1 MNAIEIKNLTKVYGK
16 NRGIQDINISVKEGE
31 IYGFIGPN
39 GAGKSTTIKTLLNF
53 IYSTSGEALIFG
65 MDSVKESEKI
75 KEYIGYV
82 PSEVRYYDDVKVKD
96 IIKYAQSSYPK
107 SKKEYVDRICNE
119 LELDMNKKM
128 GELSLGNKK
137 KVAIAQSL
145 INNPKLLILD
155 EPTNGLDPLMQ
166 KKLFNILIEEKE
178 KGNTVFLSSHNLVE
192 VQNLCDRV
200 CVIKEGKIVDIIE
213 IEKSKTELKLKVTL
227 SSSDITDDIVLNL
240 IDKIL
245 DKNGKLYL
253 IDANSLPALSN
264 NYLYEYIS
272 TGRLRLE
279 QLLLLICLV
288 AQKRIGLK
296 INTKLLEI
304 KLKYFYCR

>member
-1 MNAIEIKNLTKVYGK
+1 MNVIEIKNLTKVYGK

-53 IYSTSGEALIFG
+53 IYPTSGEALIFG

-75 KEYIGYV
+75 KDYIGYV

-96 IIKYAQSSYPK
+96 IIKYAQSFYPK
-107 SKKEYVDRICNE
+107 SNKEYVDRICNE

-227 SSSDITDDIVLNL
+227 SSSDITDDIVFNL
-240 IDKIL
+240 SDKIL
-245 DKNGKLYL
+245 DKNGKLYTFIYSKN
-253 IDANSLPALSN
+253 IDSLVKELAN
-264 NYLYEYIS
+264 YKIDE
-272 TGRLRLE
+272 
-279 QLLLLICLV
+279 LLIE
-288 AQKRIGLK
+288 KE
-296 INTKLLEI
+296 NLEDAFLNYYENN
-304 KLKYFYCR
+304 KEEF

>member
-53 IYSTSGEALIFG
+53 IYPTSGEALIFG

-75 KEYIGYV
+75 KDYIGYV

-96 IIKYAQSSYPK
+96 IIKYAQSFYPK
-107 SKKEYVDRICNE
+107 SNKEYVDRICNE

-240 IDKIL
+240 SDKIL
-245 DKNGKLYL
+245 DKNGKLYTFIYSKN
-253 IDANSLPALSN
+253 IDSLVKELAN
-264 NYLYEYIS
+264 YKIDE
-272 TGRLRLE
+272 
-279 QLLLLICLV
+279 LLIE
-288 AQKRIGLK
+288 KED
-296 INTKLLEI
+296 LEDAFLNYYENN
-304 KLKYFYCR
+304 KEEV

>member
-96 IIKYAQSSYPK
+96 IIKYAQSFYPK
-107 SKKEYVDRICNE
+107 SNKEYVDRICNE

-155 EPTNGLDPLMQ
+155 EPTNGLDPSGIKWFRKFIRQQADLG
-166 KKLFNILIEEKE
+166 K
-178 KGNTVFLSSHNLVE
+178 TVLLSSHILSE
-192 VQNLCDRV
+192 VQMVTDDVVLIHHGR
-200 CVIKEGKIVDIIE
+200 IIE
-213 IEKSKTELKLKVTL
+213 QGQLEEVLQDSDSLEDLFFDLTEEV
-227 SSSDITDDIVLNL
+227 
-240 IDKIL
+240 
-245 DKNGKLYL
+245 
-253 IDANSLPALSN
+253 
-264 NYLYEYIS
+264 
-272 TGRLRLE
+272 
-279 QLLLLICLV
+279 
-288 AQKRIGLK
+288 
-296 INTKLLEI
+296 
-304 KLKYFYCR
+304 

>member
-1 MNAIEIKNLTKVYGK
+1 MNVIEIKNLTKVYGK

-53 IYSTSGEALIFG
+53 IYPTSGEALIFG

-75 KEYIGYV
+75 KDYIGYV

-96 IIKYAQSSYPK
+96 IIKYAQSFYPK
-107 SKKEYVDRICNE
+107 SNKEYVDRICNE

-166 KKLFNILIEEKE
+166 KKLFNILIEEKK

-240 IDKIL
+240 SDKIL
-245 DKNGKLYL
+245 DKNGKLYTFIYSKN
-253 IDANSLPALSN
+253 IDSLVKELAN
-264 NYLYEYIS
+264 YKIDE
-272 TGRLRLE
+272 
-279 QLLLLICLV
+279 LLIE
-288 AQKRIGLK
+288 KE
-296 INTKLLEI
+296 NLEDAFLNYYENN
-304 KLKYFYCR
+304 KEEF

>member
-53 IYSTSGEALIFG
+53 IYPTSGEALIFG

-82 PSEVRYYDDVKVKD
+82 SSEVRYYDDVKVKD
-96 IIKYAQSSYPK
+96 IIKYAQSFYPK

-240 IDKIL
+240 SDKIL
-245 DKNGKLYL
+245 DKNGKLYTFIYSKN
-253 IDANSLPALSN
+253 IDSLVKELAN
-264 NYLYEYIS
+264 YKIDE
-272 TGRLRLE
+272 
-279 QLLLLICLV
+279 LLIE
-288 AQKRIGLK
+288 KE
-296 INTKLLEI
+296 NLEDAFLNYYENN
-304 KLKYFYCR
+304 KEEV

>member
-96 IIKYAQSSYPK
+96 IIKYAQSFYPK
-107 SKKEYVDRICNE
+107 SNKEYVDRIYNE

-240 IDKIL
+240 SDKIL
-245 DKNGKLYL
+245 DKNGKLYTFIYSKN
-253 IDANSLPALSN
+253 IDSLVKELAN
-264 NYLYEYIS
+264 YKIDE
-272 TGRLRLE
+272 
-279 QLLLLICLV
+279 LLIE
-288 AQKRIGLK
+288 KE
-296 INTKLLEI
+296 NLEDAFLNYYENN
-304 KLKYFYCR
+304 KEEV

>member
-1 MNAIEIKNLTKVYGK
+1 MNVIEIKNLTKVYGK

-53 IYSTSGEALIFG
+53 IYPTSGEALIFG
-65 MDSVKESEKI
+65 MDSVKQSEKI

-96 IIKYAQSSYPK
+96 IIKYAQSFYPK
-107 SKKEYVDRICNE
+107 SNKEYVDRICNE

-240 IDKIL
+240 SDKIL
-245 DKNGKLYL
+245 DKNGKLYTFIYSKN
-253 IDANSLPALSN
+253 IDSLVKELAN
-264 NYLYEYIS
+264 YKIDE
-272 TGRLRLE
+272 
-279 QLLLLICLV
+279 LLIE
-288 AQKRIGLK
+288 KE
-296 INTKLLEI
+296 NLEDAFLNYYENN
-304 KLKYFYCR
+304 KEEF

>member
-96 IIKYAQSSYPK
+96 IIKYAQSFYPK
-107 SKKEYVDRICNE
+107 SNKEYVDRICNE

-240 IDKIL
+240 SDKIL
-245 DKNGKLYL
+245 DKNGKLYTFIYSKN
-253 IDANSLPALSN
+253 IDSLVKELAD
-264 NYLYEYIS
+264 YKIDE
-272 TGRLRLE
+272 
-279 QLLLLICLV
+279 LLIE
-288 AQKRIGLK
+288 KE
-296 INTKLLEI
+296 NLEDAFLNYYENN
-304 KLKYFYCR
+304 KEEF

>member
-1 MNAIEIKNLTKVYGK
+1 MNVIEIKNLTKVYGK
-16 NRGIQDINISVKEGE
+16 NRAIQDINISVKEGE

-53 IYSTSGEALIFG
+53 IYPTSGEALIFG

-96 IIKYAQSSYPK
+96 IIKYAQSFYPK
-107 SKKEYVDRICNE
+107 SNKEYVDRICNE

-166 KKLFNILIEEKE
+166 KKLFNILIEEKK

-227 SSSDITDDIVLNL
+227 RSSDITDNIVLNL
-240 IDKIL
+240 SDKIL
-245 DKNGKLYL
+245 DKNRNLYTFIYSKN
-253 IDANSLPALSN
+253 IDSLVKELAN
-264 NYLYEYIS
+264 YKIDE
-272 TGRLRLE
+272 
-279 QLLLLICLV
+279 LLIE
-288 AQKRIGLK
+288 KE
-296 INTKLLEI
+296 NLEDAFLNYYENN
-304 KLKYFYCR
+304 KEEF

>member
-53 IYSTSGEALIFG
+53 IYPTSGEALIFG

-96 IIKYAQSSYPK
+96 IIKYAQSFYPK
-107 SKKEYVDRICNE
+107 SNKEYVDRICNE

-155 EPTNGLDPLMQ
+155 EPTNRLDPLMQ

-200 CVIKEGKIVDIIE
+200 CVIKEGKTVDIIE
-213 IEKSKTELKLKVTL
+213 IDKSKTELKLKVTL

-240 IDKIL
+240 SDKIL
-245 DKNGKLYL
+245 DKNGKLYTFIYSKN
-253 IDANSLPALSN
+253 IDSLVKELAN
-264 NYLYEYIS
+264 YKIDE
-272 TGRLRLE
+272 
-279 QLLLLICLV
+279 LLIE
-288 AQKRIGLK
+288 KE
-296 INTKLLEI
+296 NLEDAFLNYYENN
-304 KLKYFYCR
+304 KEEV

>member
-16 NRGIQDINISVKEGE
+16 NRGIQDINISVQEGE

-53 IYSTSGEALIFG
+53 IYPTSGEALIFG

-75 KEYIGYV
+75 KEYVGYV

-96 IIKYAQSSYPK
+96 IIKYAQSFYPK
-107 SKKEYVDRICNE
+107 SNKEYVDRICNE

-240 IDKIL
+240 SDKIL
-245 DKNGKLYL
+245 DKNGKLYTFIYSKNIYSL
-253 IDANSLPALSN
+253 VKELANYKID
-264 NYLYEYIS
+264 E
-272 TGRLRLE
+272 
-279 QLLLLICLV
+279 LLIE
-288 AQKRIGLK
+288 KE
-296 INTKLLEI
+296 NLEDAFLNYYENN
-304 KLKYFYCR
+304 KEEV

>member
-53 IYSTSGEALIFG
+53 IYPTSGEALIFG

-75 KEYIGYV
+75 KEYVGYV

-240 IDKIL
+240 SDKIL
-245 DKNGKLYL
+245 DKNGKLYTFIYSKN
-253 IDANSLPALSN
+253 IDSLVKELAN
-264 NYLYEYIS
+264 YKIDE
-272 TGRLRLE
+272 
-279 QLLLLICLV
+279 LLI
-288 AQKRIGLK
+288 KK
-296 INTKLLEI
+296 ENLEEAFLNYYENN
-304 KLKYFYCR
+304 KEEF

>member
-1 MNAIEIKNLTKVYGK
+1 MNVIEIKNLTKVYGK

-53 IYSTSGEALIFG
+53 IYPTSGEALIFG

-96 IIKYAQSSYPK
+96 IIKYAQSFYPK
-107 SKKEYVDRICNE
+107 SNKEYVDRICNE

-192 VQNLCDRV
+192 IQNLCDRV

-227 SSSDITDDIVLNL
+227 RSSDITDNIVLNL
-240 IDKIL
+240 SDKIL
-245 DKNGKLYL
+245 DKNGKLYTFIYSKN
-253 IDANSLPALSN
+253 IDSLVKEIAN
-264 NYLYEYIS
+264 YKIDE
-272 TGRLRLE
+272 
-279 QLLLLICLV
+279 LLIE
-288 AQKRIGLK
+288 KE
-296 INTKLLEI
+296 NLEDAFLNYYENN
-304 KLKYFYCR
+304 KEEF

>member
-1 MNAIEIKNLTKVYGK
+1 MNVIEIKNLTKVYGK
-16 NRGIQDINISVKEGE
+16 NRAIQDINISVKEGE

-53 IYSTSGEALIFG
+53 IYPTSGEALIFG

-96 IIKYAQSSYPK
+96 IIKYAQSFYPK
-107 SKKEYVDRICNE
+107 SNKEYVDRICNE

-240 IDKIL
+240 SDKIL
-245 DKNGKLYL
+245 DKNGKLYTFIYSKN
-253 IDANSLPALSN
+253 IDSLVKELAN
-264 NYLYEYIS
+264 YKIDE
-272 TGRLRLE
+272 
-279 QLLLLICLV
+279 LLIE
-288 AQKRIGLK
+288 KE
-296 INTKLLEI
+296 NLEDAFLNYYENN
-304 KLKYFYCR
+304 KEEF

>member
-1 MNAIEIKNLTKVYGK
+1 MNVIEIKNLTKVYGK

-53 IYSTSGEALIFG
+53 IYPTSGEALIFG

-75 KEYIGYV
+75 KDYIGYV

-96 IIKYAQSSYPK
+96 IIKYAQSFYPK
-107 SKKEYVDRICNE
+107 SNKEYVDRICNE

-227 SSSDITDDIVLNL
+227 SSSDITDNIVLNL
-240 IDKIL
+240 SDKIL
-245 DKNGKLYL
+245 DKNGKLYTFIYSKN
-253 IDANSLPALSN
+253 IDSLVKELAN
-264 NYLYEYIS
+264 YKIDE
-272 TGRLRLE
+272 
-279 QLLLLICLV
+279 LLIE
-288 AQKRIGLK
+288 KE
-296 INTKLLEI
+296 NLEDAFLNYYENN
-304 KLKYFYCR
+304 KEEF

>member
-96 IIKYAQSSYPK
+96 IIKYAQSFYPK

-178 KGNTVFLSSHNLVE
+178 KGNIVFLSSHNLVE

-240 IDKIL
+240 SDKIL
-245 DKNGKLYL
+245 DKNGKLYTFIYSKN
-253 IDANSLPALSN
+253 IDSLVKELAN
-264 NYLYEYIS
+264 YKIDE
-272 TGRLRLE
+272 
-279 QLLLLICLV
+279 LLIE
-288 AQKRIGLK
+288 KE
-296 INTKLLEI
+296 NLEDAFLNYYENN
-304 KLKYFYCR
+304 KEEV

>member
-96 IIKYAQSSYPK
+96 IIKYAQSFYPK
-107 SKKEYVDRICNE
+107 SNKEYVDRICNE

-213 IEKSKTELKLKVTL
+213 IDKSKTELKLKVTL

-240 IDKIL
+240 SDKIL
-245 DKNGKLYL
+245 DKNGKLYTFIYSKN
-253 IDANSLPALSN
+253 IDSLVKELAN
-264 NYLYEYIS
+264 YKIDE
-272 TGRLRLE
+272 
-279 QLLLLICLV
+279 LLIE
-288 AQKRIGLK
+288 KE
-296 INTKLLEI
+296 NLEDAFLNYYENN
-304 KLKYFYCR
+304 KEEF

>member
-1 MNAIEIKNLTKVYGK
+1 MNVIEIKNLTKVYGK

-53 IYSTSGEALIFG
+53 IYPTSGEALIFG

-75 KEYIGYV
+75 KDYIGYV

-96 IIKYAQSSYPK
+96 IIKYAQSFYPK
-107 SKKEYVDRICNE
+107 SNKEYVDRICNE

-240 IDKIL
+240 SYKIL
-245 DKNGKLYL
+245 DKNGKLYTFIYSKN
-253 IDANSLPALSN
+253 IDSLVKELAN
-264 NYLYEYIS
+264 YKIDE
-272 TGRLRLE
+272 
-279 QLLLLICLV
+279 LLIE
-288 AQKRIGLK
+288 KED
-296 INTKLLEI
+296 LEDAFLNYYENN
-304 KLKYFYCR
+304 KEEV

>member
-16 NRGIQDINISVKEGE
+16 SRGIQDINISVKEGE

-96 IIKYAQSSYPK
+96 IIKYAQSFYPK
-107 SKKEYVDRICNE
+107 SNKEYVDRICNE

-178 KGNTVFLSSHNLVE
+178 KWNTVFLSSHNLVE

-240 IDKIL
+240 SDKIL
-245 DKNGKLYL
+245 DKNGKIIYFY
-253 IDANSLPALSN
+253 IFKKYRLS
-264 NYLYEYIS
+264 
-272 TGRLRLE
+272 
-279 QLLLLICLV
+279 C
-288 AQKRIGLK
+288 KRACELQDRWITNRK
-296 INTKLLEI
+296 RKSWRCIFKLLW
-304 KLKYFYCR
+304 K

>member
-53 IYSTSGEALIFG
+53 IYPTSGEALIFG

-96 IIKYAQSSYPK
+96 IIKYAQSFYPK
-107 SKKEYVDRICNE
+107 SNKEYVDRICNE

-178 KGNTVFLSSHNLVE
+178 KGNTVFLSSHNLVV

-213 IEKSKTELKLKVTL
+213 IDKSKTELKLKVTL

-240 IDKIL
+240 SDKIL
-245 DKNGKLYL
+245 DKNGKLYTFIYSKN
-253 IDANSLPALSN
+253 IDSLVKELAN
-264 NYLYEYIS
+264 YKIDE
-272 TGRLRLE
+272 
-279 QLLLLICLV
+279 LLIE
-288 AQKRIGLK
+288 KE
-296 INTKLLEI
+296 NLEDAFLNYYENN
-304 KLKYFYCR
+304 KEEV

>member
-53 IYSTSGEALIFG
+53 IYPTSGEALIFG

-75 KEYIGYV
+75 KEYVGYV

-96 IIKYAQSSYPK
+96 IIKYAQSFYPK
-107 SKKEYVDRICNE
+107 SNKEYVDRICNE

-240 IDKIL
+240 SDKIL
-245 DKNGKLYL
+245 EKNGKLYTFIYSKN
-253 IDANSLPALSN
+253 IDSLVKELAN
-264 NYLYEYIS
+264 YKIDE
-272 TGRLRLE
+272 
-279 QLLLLICLV
+279 LLIE
-288 AQKRIGLK
+288 KE
-296 INTKLLEI
+296 NLEDAFLNYYENN
-304 KLKYFYCR
+304 KEEF